1 MLPFNLLGQSP
12 WILSGWTHDYQST
25 KAGAPKPTRPTC
37 SQVPDPGTWKSGKNR
52 TWKHLNAEIYQFKS
66 YSPSLSKWGKHEKSN
81 LLQIVDAIV
90 GPGFTNLASCK
101 NHCIAKGQQLG
112 TMIHYKNYN
121 AIDSS
126 GEEQICRGV
135 HLVFS
140 LEHPTIHQQCHFSP
154 TFRDSPV
161 PDNATPKYWGRK
173 NAGEQTLKIHQSEG
187 SKQRWSWGRAS
198 GKPQTRL
205 CHLCGSYVNRASM
218 PLTPALQQSPY
229 TAIEWPAWWLW
240 EISSETIIRVFDT
253 SLNLSV
259 QAKKPKG
266 FPFFGTNIRM
276 I

>member
-12 WILSGWTHDYQST
+12 WFLSGWTHDYQST

-37 SQVPDPGTWKSGKNR
+37 SQVPDPGTWKSAKFTSSNLIHQA
-52 TWKHLNAEIYQFKS
+52 WANEENI
-66 YSPSLSKWGKHEKSN
+66 KSN

-126 GEEQICRGV
+126 LEEQICWGV

-140 LEHPTIHQQCHFSP
+140 LEHPTIHQQCHFLP

-161 PDNATPKYWGRK
+161 PDNATPKYWRRK
-173 NAGEQTLKIHQSEG
+173 NPGEQTLKIHQSEG

-205 CHLCGSYVNRASM
+205 CHLCGSSVNRVSM

-229 TAIEWPAWWLW
+229 TAIEWPAWP
-240 EISSETIIRVFDT
+240 TIIRVFDT

>member
-1 MLPFNLLGQSP
+1 MPKFTSSNLIHQA
-12 WILSGWTHDYQST
+12 WANEENI
-25 KAGAPKPTRPTC
+25 
-37 SQVPDPGTWKSGKNR
+37 
-52 TWKHLNAEIYQFKS
+52 
-66 YSPSLSKWGKHEKSN
+66 KSN

-101 NHCIAKGQQLG
+101 NHCIAKRQQLG

-126 GEEQICRGV
+126 VEEQICWGV

-161 PDNATPKYWGRK
+161 PDNATPKYWRRK

-205 CHLCGSYVNRASM
+205 CHLCGSSVNRVSM

-229 TAIEWPAWWLW
+229 TAIEWPAWRLW
-240 EISSETIIRVFDT
+240 EIWSETIIRVFDT

-276 I
+276 IEIHTLTRKFVSNFETTLFQFCDVRLETTLRFLEWNLT